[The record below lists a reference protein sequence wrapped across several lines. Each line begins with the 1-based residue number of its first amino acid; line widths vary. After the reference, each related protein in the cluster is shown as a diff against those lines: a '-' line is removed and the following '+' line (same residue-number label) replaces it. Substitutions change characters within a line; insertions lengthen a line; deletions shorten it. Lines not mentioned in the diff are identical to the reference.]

1 MGLPY
6 GSIPRKTVPRA
17 EQATAQDYSVLMDF
31 NVSSVAF
38 MIYYDMLFNVS
49 ILNLLFDTILAKMAA
64 QQCCSNGH
72 GHQRKIGEERN
83 TVNNDSTS
91 FSSGLLQI
99 FSPFLWLLQRPED
112 HWLAEIQAPPVLS
125 HGWDWYLRLQPDGR
139 DPHVSLQQ
147 PPA

>member
-38 MIYYDMLFNVS
+38 MIYYDMLFNVLS
-49 ILNLLFDTILAKMAA
+49 VLNLLFDIILAKMAA

-91 FSSGLLQI
+91 FFLRATANIQS
-99 FSPFLWLLQRPED
+99 FSMAITTTRGP
-112 HWLAEIQAPPVLS
+112 LAC
-125 HGWDWYLRLQPDGR
+125 
-139 DPHVSLQQ
+139 
-147 PPA
+147 